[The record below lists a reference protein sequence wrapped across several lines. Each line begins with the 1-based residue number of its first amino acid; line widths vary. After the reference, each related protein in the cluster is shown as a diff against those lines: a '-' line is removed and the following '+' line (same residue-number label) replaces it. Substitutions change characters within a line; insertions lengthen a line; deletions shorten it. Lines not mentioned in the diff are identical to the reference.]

1 MARKFRIL
9 GWAEKRSR
17 RQHRSRK
24 AISTIMANLTM
35 LVIVVSLSSLLFVWS
50 ISSFGAYTGGAG
62 YWFSSRSIANQER
75 PTVESVYFSKTGST
89 NNVVTIYVRNVG
101 AVPITVASVYL
112 NSTLYNIPQSPPL
125 TVGVSQVQQVQLILS
140 GQLWV
145 KGDLQT
151 ITIATLRGTT
161 TQTTWVP

>member
-1 MARKFRIL
+1 MRKIGIL
-9 GWAEKRSR
+9 GWAEKRTR
-17 RQHRSRK
+17 RNHRSRK

-75 PTVESVYFSKTGST
+75 PSVEGVFFSKTGST
-89 NNVVTIYVRNVG
+89 NNVVTVFVRNVG
-101 AVPITVASVYL
+101 AVPFTVASVYL
-112 NSTLYNIPQSPPL
+112 NSTLYNIVLPQ
-125 TVGVSQVQQVQLILS
+125 VGVSQVQQVQLTLS

-151 ITIATLRGTT
+151 ITVATLRGTT
-161 TQTTWVP
+161 TQTNWVP